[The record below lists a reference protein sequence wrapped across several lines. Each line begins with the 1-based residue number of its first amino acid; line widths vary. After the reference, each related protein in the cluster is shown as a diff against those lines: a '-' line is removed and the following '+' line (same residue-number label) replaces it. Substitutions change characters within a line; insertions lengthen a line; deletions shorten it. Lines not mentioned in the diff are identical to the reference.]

1 MPEFDSE
8 SYVAAAAP
16 AVGLELTERETAEV
30 AAQLTR
36 IHAFARLVLEL
47 ELAPVDAAAPRFE
60 P

>member
-8 SYVAAAAP
+8 AYVAAAAP
-16 AVGLELTERETAEV
+16 AVGIELTERETAEV

-36 IHAFARLVLEL
+36 IHAFARLVLDL
-47 ELAPVDAAAPRFE
+47 DLAPEDEPAPRFE

>member
-1 MPEFDSE
+1 VPEFDSE

-36 IHAFARLVLEL
+36 IHAFARLVLGL
-47 ELAPVDAAAPRFE
+47 ELALEDEAAPRFE